1 MNLGAALA
9 GAAAG
14 SSQAFQQG
22 KQAGQTYR
30 ANEQQMEQSAGTYQD
45 QRLASAQSLKNA
57 KQTHAANQIKMEQAQ
72 NEADMYTSA
81 KNEYDKGMARNTA
94 NNMFRLGLDDI
105 VNGIDM
111 DFDKQNKSIAEMPE
125 WSEFTNIK
133 SLRKFNPTSR
143 PDIDAA
149 KSMILNG
156 APNADDEAL
165 EAAILRMGE
174 DNLLVMDDQG
184 RAQDYTSLGMISG
197 AGTGM
202 SNSELQKVQKKQL
215 GTLQKPAKAATPA
228 DPLKNSHDFTKYAF
242 GQIQLDP
249 SLAKL
254 YNENPAQALKKIEK
268 KYNAQVKQPQIAAS
282 TDVINDDQTNIV
294 SKKERLEA
302 VRTVQGKKD
311 PLPAGSG
318 PIKKD
323 SVTRYDEMINLAKKV
338 KVDVEKPIYE
348 QMEKLPL
355 EEQGR
360 LKAAAHSYT
369 GVDDKVIGNNAL
381 SKQLNTLN
389 SFDFGNSTEEQVEE
403 IKSGSGVG
411 DQVWNSIAKFV
422 SDPSG
427 RTFQKVYRKTF
438 NDLLMTSSKGHIS
451 QAELDNL
458 TEAYSNLS
466 DDQRL
471 VMQDYRDMVQA
482 VASPLFAAEAKNSI
496 PVNIVY
502 GEQLQN
508 FKAIDNA
515 LVDVINSDREYKDKL
530 PYKYPEIMAPK
541 TEEDKIDD
549 AFGGAE

>member
-57 KQTHAANQIKMEQAQ
+57 KQTHAANEIKMGQAK
-72 NEADMYTSA
+72 NEADMYTDA
-81 KNEYDKGMARNTA
+81 KAEYDKGRARQVA

-111 DFDKQNKSIAEMPE
+111 DFDKQNKSITEMPE
-125 WSEFTNIK
+125 WSEFTDIK
-133 SLRKFNPTSR
+133 SLRKFNPTSQT
-143 PDIDAA
+143 DVASA
-149 KSMILNG
+149 KQLILNG
-156 APNADDEAL
+156 APNTDDAAL

-174 DNLLVMDDQG
+174 DNLLVMDDKG
-184 RAQDYTSLGMISG
+184 KAQDYTSLGMLSG

-202 SNSELQKVQKKQL
+202 SNSEIQKVQQKQL
-215 GTLQKPAKAATPA
+215 DILPKEFSSSGKSGFESKRGKFVNDWINQHPKLVEAIGYENAVAKADDEYVKVEKSDIKAGEKVQAKAVAGGPTVVEQTESNAAAKGKFPPKPA
-228 DPLKNSHDFTKYAF
+228 S
-242 GQIQLDP
+242 
-249 SLAKL
+249 
-254 YNENPAQALKKIEK
+254 
-268 KYNAQVKQPQIAAS
+268 
-282 TDVINDDQTNIV
+282 
-294 SKKERLEA
+294 
-302 VRTVQGKKD
+302 
-311 PLPAGSG
+311 SG

-323 SVTRYDEMINLAKKV
+323 SVTRYDEMIDLAKKV

-515 LVDVINSDREYKDKL
+515 LVDVINSDREDKDKL
-530 PYKYPEIMAPK
+530 PYKYPEIVAPK
-541 TEEDKIDD
+541 SEADKVDD
-549 AFGGAE
+549 LFKGAE